1 MILNDKSKTIRVYIT
16 DISGLGVDDIPVE
29 TLDNRVIDRF
39 MQLKGVPEK
48 AVQTAVAH
56 LLSRYIVRD
65 YGNAQIVK
73 DDFGKPF
80 YANLPLFLSVS
91 HSDNLVVSSL
101 YFQNHGVDV
110 ELIRSVPERTARGVL
125 SKEEYERF
133 DAAVEPQKS
142 ELFAR
147 FFTQKE
153 SFVKKDGKGFTV
165 KPRDVVFPSATFF
178 CTEYLEKGG
187 KRYCLTACTDAAATI
202 EIISVSNG
210 EIIDYFKK

>member
-1 MILNDKSKTIRVYIT
+1 MN
-16 DISGLGVDDIPVE
+16 DIPVE

-73 DDFGKPF
+73 DGFGKPF

-133 DAAVEPQKS
+133 GAAVEPQKS

-187 KRYCLTACTDAAATI
+187 KRYCLSACTAAAAMI